1 MNHPRKGTYACMA
14 DRNRRAPCD
23 RGTCGVGRGTRMDD
37 LSARRAL
44 LKASGLKRGRAL
56 DVGMGDC
63 ACMSFLLAAEGFD
76 VVGIDRSSHAVHAA
90 REQARG
96 RKFKGSFLARR
107 MDAEHL
113 VFTAGEFDVVLAYR
127 AIHHADNVEKVLHEM
142 WRVCRARGSILVAEL
157 NDRGQREY
165 RHEPDHGRL
174 AAHIHNLLRR
184 MGGSVRRME
193 TPRNTMF
200 VCRR

>member
-1 MNHPRKGTYACMA
+1 
-14 DRNRRAPCD
+14 
-23 RGTCGVGRGTRMDD
+23 MDD

-44 LKASGLKRGRAL
+44 LKAAGLKRGRAL

-96 RKFKGSFLARR
+96 RKFRGSFLARR

-113 VFTAGEFDVVLAYR
+113 LFAAGEFDVVLAYR
-127 AIHHADNVEKVLHEM
+127 AIHHADNVEEVLQEM
-142 WRVCRARGSILVAEL
+142 WRVCRRKGAVLVAEL
-157 NDRGQREY
+157 NDRGRREY
-165 RHEPDHGRL
+165 RHELDHGRL
-174 AAHIHNLLRR
+174 AARIHNLLRR